1 MAFPEKQNE
10 VLKPVENAPHYD
22 RFVRR
27 HIGPRPVDAG
37 EMLRQLGY
45 ASLDAMIDDAVP
57 KPIRLARPLQL
68 PAARNEHEALAALKE
83 IASQNQV
90 CRSFIGMGYYDCI
103 TPAVIQRN
111 VLENPGWY
119 TQYTPYQA
127 EISQGRLEALLNFQ
141 TMVADLT
148 ALDIANASLLDEATA
163 CAEAMT
169 MCHRLKDG
177 RNIFFVSET
186 CHPQNIEVIQTR
198 AKALGIEIVVGSHEH
213 FSFTEKVFGALVQ
226 YPDTF
231 GAIHDYSGFAEKA
244 HTAGALL
251 TVATDLL
258 ALTLIKP
265 PGEFGA
271 DIAIGSAQ
279 RFGVPLGYGGPHA
292 AFFATRDEFKRQMP
306 GRLVGV
312 SKDSRGKPAMRLALG
327 TREQHIRREKATSNI
342 CTAQALLANMASLYA
357 VYHGPDGLKKIA
369 ERIHK
374 LTGILAAG
382 LEKLGFNVLP
392 TSCRQSHL
400 KNQNCR
406 QDAGSTFFDTLTI
419 CLGDKSAADI
429 VKIAEAHRMNFRE
442 IDDHTLGIS
451 LDETT
456 SESDVVEIWQVFK
469 GDKAIG
475 FTLADVAQAFLPAGS
490 GDFPVASSKKSGQE
504 CPENRQTGMSALHV
518 RTSPFLTHK
527 VFNSYHSETE
537 MLRYIKRLESRD
549 LSLTASMIPLG
560 SCTMKLNAAAEML
573 TISWPEF
580 AKLHPFAPLKQARGY
595 QILFQNLEDWL
606 AEITGFAGISLQ
618 PNAGS
623 QGEYAGQ
630 LVIRAYHESRGEAHR
645 NVCLIP
651 TSAHGTNPASAVMA
665 GLKVVAVACDKDGN
679 IDVADLRAK
688 AEAHKKDLACLMVT
702 YPSTHGVFE
711 ETIREICEIVH
722 ADGGQVYMDGA
733 NMNAQVG
740 LCRPADIGADVCHL
754 NLHKTFSIPHGGGG
768 PGVGPIGVAK
778 HLVPFL
784 PGHPV
789 VTPSCHP
796 SPVTCHS
803 AIGPVAAAPWGSA
816 GILPISWMYIAMMGA
831 DGLTEATKFAI
842 LNANYIAKRL
852 ENYFP
857 TLYRGHG
864 NLVAHECI
872 LDLRRF
878 KSVTADDVAKRLM
891 DYGFHAPTL
900 SWPVAGTLMVE
911 PTESES
917 KFELDRFCDA
927 MISIHAEM
935 TAIES
940 GTADRQNNLL
950 KNAPHTADM
959 IAADNWDRPYP
970 RESAAFPVP
979 GLREYKFW
987 PAVGR
992 VDNVFGDRNPVC
1004 TCAGMDTYVS

>member
-1 MAFPEKQNE
+1 MA
-10 VLKPVENAPHYD
+10 LTENLTASPD
-22 RFVRR
+22 RFVHR
-27 HIGPRPVDAG
+27 HIGPRPADAG
-37 EMLRQLGY
+37 EMLKLLGY
-45 ASLDAMIDDAVP
+45 ASLDAMIDAAVP

-68 PAARNEHEALAALKE
+68 PAARSEHEALAALKE

-148 ALDIANASLLDEATA
+148 DLDIANASLLDEATA

-177 RNIFFVSET
+177 RNIFFVSEI
-186 CHPQNIEVIQTR
+186 CHPQNIEVIRTR
-198 AKALGIEIVVGSHEH
+198 AKALGIEVVVGSHEK

-231 GAIHDYSGFAEKA
+231 GAIHDCSGFAEKA
-244 HTAGALL
+244 HAAGALL
-251 TVATDLL
+251 AVATDLL

-312 SKDSRGKPAMRLALG
+312 SKDSRGKPALRLALG

-342 CTAQALLANMASLYA
+342 CTAQALLANMASMYA
-357 VYHGPDGLKKIA
+357 VYHGPEGLKQIA
-369 ERIHK
+369 QRVHM
-374 LTGILAAG
+374 LTKILATG
-382 LEKLGFNVLP
+382 LEKLGFTVGQASRLSPSKSENQKEA
-392 TSCRQSHL
+392 RQ
-400 KNQNCR
+400 
-406 QDAGSTFFDTLTI
+406 AGSPSYFDTITI
-419 CLGDKSAADI
+419 ATGDQRAADI
-429 VKIAEAHRMNFRE
+429 VKIAEAHGMNFRL
-442 IDDHTLGIS
+442 IDEYTLGIS
-451 LDETT
+451 LDEATG
-456 SESDVVEIWQVFK
+456 ESDVVEIWQVFK
-469 GDKAIG
+469 GNKAIG
-475 FTLADVAQAFLPAGS
+475 FTLADVADHVSRITFH
-490 GDFPVASSKKSGQE
+490 AS
-504 CPENRQTGMSALHV
+504 
-518 RTSPFLTHK
+518 RTTPFLTHP

-573 TISWPEF
+573 PISWPEF
-580 AKLHPFAPLKQARGY
+580 ARLHPFAPLKQARGY
-595 QILFQNLEDWL
+595 QVLFQNLEDWL

-630 LVIRAYHESRGEAHR
+630 LVIRAWHESRGEAHR

-651 TSAHGTNPASAVMA
+651 ASAHGTNPASAVMA

-711 ETIREICEIVH
+711 ETIREICEIIH
-722 ADGGQVYMDGA
+722 ANGGQVYMDGA
-733 NMNAQVG
+733 NLNAQVG

-778 HLVPFL
+778 HLVQFL
-784 PGHPV
+784 PSHPV
-789 VTPSCHP
+789 FTSRLDEKNSKQH
-796 SPVTCHS
+796 
-803 AIGPVAAAPWGSA
+803 IGPVSAAPWGSA

-864 NLVAHECI
+864 GLVAHECI

-878 KSVTADDVAKRLM
+878 KNVTAEDVAKRLM

-927 MISIHAEM
+927 MIAIHGEM
-935 TAIES
+935 QAIES
-940 GTADRQNNLL
+940 GAADRQNNLL
-950 KNAPHTADM
+950 KNAPHTVDVV
-959 IAADNWDRPYP
+959 AADNWDRPYP
-970 RESAAFPVP
+970 REAAAFPVKS
-979 GLREYKFW
+979 LRDYKFW

-992 VDNVFGDRNPVC
+992 IDNVYGDRNPVC
-1004 TCAGMDTYVS
+1004 TCAGVDTYVS